1 MMAGL
6 SGPVVLTMAGIVTT
20 LTVTAGALTIANR
33 RHASPSLEQVRI
45 RVRTWWIMVGTFLA
59 ALALSRTVSL
69 LFFAFVSFLALKE
82 YLSIIPTRRADR
94 RVLFLAYATIPVQY
108 FWIARGWY
116 GMFLVFIPVF
126 MLLAVPA
133 RMALIGETAG
143 FLRAA
148 GTIHWGLMLT
158 VFSISHLAFLLML
171 PSAVNPHGA
180 GAALVLYLVLLTEG
194 NDVAQFA
201 WGRSFGRARVVPH
214 VSPNKTWMGLA
225 GGVLT
230 TTLLGVCLAPWLT
243 PMTRVTAM
251 AAAFGIGAS
260 GFVGDIVV
268 SALKRDLGLKDCSA
282 MLPGHGG
289 ILDRIDSLT
298 YTAPLFFHF
307 VHYVYGGVR

>member
-1 MMAGL
+1 MMTRL
-6 SGPVVLTMAGIVTT
+6 SPPVVMTMAGIVTA
-20 LTVTAGALTIANR
+20 LSAIAGGLTIANR
-33 RHASPSLEQVRI
+33 WRPSPALDHLRI

-69 LFFAFVSFLALKE
+69 VFFAFVSFLALKE

-94 RVLFLAYATIPVQY
+94 RVLFLAYASIPLQY
-108 FWIARGWY
+108 FWIAQGWY

-126 MLLAVPA
+126 MLLLVPA

-158 VFSISHLAFLLML
+158 VFSVSHVAYLVAL
-171 PSAVNPHGA
+171 PAWVNPHGA

-194 NDVAQFA
+194 NDVAQFV
-201 WGRSFGRARVVPH
+201 WGRRLGHARVVPH
-214 VSPNKTWMGLA
+214 VSPNKTWAGLV

-230 TTLLGVCLAPWLT
+230 TTAIGVWLAPDLT
-243 PMTRVTAM
+243 PMSRMTAV
-251 AAAFGIGAS
+251 AVACGIGAT
-260 GFVGDIVV
+260 GFIGDIVV

-307 VHYVYGGVR
+307 VHFVYGGAR